1 VSGSPDDIPRI
12 KPLHG
17 TLLALRQGESL
28 LLIRRTKAPYKGYL
42 GLPGGKMEAGETPLD
57 AARREMLEETGLK
70 RPKPRWLGRVIDL
83 LVEGAPPHDLFI
95 LDVFE
100 VTLAEGALSQPSFEG
115 TIVRLPLEELDARA
129 DEIIPA
135 DVQIIRRLVVER
147 ATNVLD
153 LVSVKTTDGY
163 DVKVI

>member
-1 VSGSPDDIPRI
+1 MSDPKGDVPKI
-12 KPLHG
+12 KPVHG
-17 TLLALRQGESL
+17 VLLVLRQGEDL

-147 ATNVLD
+147 STTMLD
-153 LVSVKTTDGY
+153 LISIRRDDSYEVQV
-163 DVKVI
+163 V